1 MRSKPLFSL
10 LIGLL
15 LITMLAPLP
24 AHTAHAGG
32 IYRTTFSADGYYLTV
47 ELLDDDLA
55 HFELS
60 QEQPADEPIWTSPM
74 VLKTDYPGPS
84 EVQLPSD
91 HVIQTP
97 GMRIEVDPD
106 TLCVTVIDLTQEV
119 LLTTLCPLTT
129 EAELKGLA
137 FTQEGTTDLY
147 GLGEQFQRRGG
158 ANLFDQNRSVLNL
171 YGNELASFNGGN
183 VENAQFP
190 ILYALGENTDSYAL
204 FLDSVYQQ
212 FWSFKD
218 DLFTVKVSQTPLHW
232 YLMTG
237 PDLPDL
243 RHDYMELTG
252 FPPVPP
258 KQMFGLWVSEYG
270 YESWDELEAELTALR
285 DADFPVDGFV
295 LDLLWFGGI
304 SPKLNSQMGSL
315 AWDETHFP
323 DPQATI
329 AQLRAQ
335 YGLGIMTI
343 EEPFVS
349 EGAAGYD
356 EAVAAG
362 VLVRKCGDIH
372 CDPVSMD
379 EWWGRGG
386 MVDWT
391 NPAAAAWWHDNRRQ
405 HLITNG
411 VIAHWTDLG
420 EPEDFNEAA
429 WYYGFPE
436 FKRHSHADIHNIYNL
451 LWSQSIWEG
460 YQRNGVE
467 RRPFILS
474 RSGTSG
480 SQRYGVAMGSGDIGS
495 NLDSLTTQMDVQMQM
510 SLSGIDYF
518 GADVGGF
525 YRDAARAG
533 ATQDEVY
540 TIWLA
545 NAALLD
551 VPLRPH
557 AFNVQNL
564 YETSPALTG
573 DVQSN
578 RTNIRLRYELSPYL
592 YTLAHRA
599 YRNGDPVFAPLVY
612 YYQTDP
618 NVRSLGSQKMIGPD
632 LMMAAVTS
640 NTSATVQVYLPAGG
654 WYNYYTNDY
663 FDSRGEWFKL
673 PVTVDG
679 VFRVPLLVRA
689 GAVIPVM
696 DVDEQTLN
704 MLGQRADGSTDNR
717 LILKVYGTQQ
727 EDRLTL
733 VEDDG
738 ETIAYQS
745 GAVRET
751 TITHSGAVVEIA
763 PAVGM
768 YANAPQQRPVEIR
781 LIGGEGTITGVTLN
795 GEQGEIENKGGII
808 FVKTGAMDVSTV
820 QRVVFT
826 SATEEK

>member
-1 MRSKPLFSL
+1 VR
-10 LIGLL
+10 
-15 LITMLAPLP
+15 
-24 AHTAHAGG
+24 
-32 IYRTTFSADGYYLTV
+32 
-47 ELLDDDLA
+47 
-55 HFELS
+55 
-60 QEQPADEPIWTSPM
+60 
-74 VLKTDYPGPS
+74 
-84 EVQLPSD
+84 
-91 HVIQTP
+91 
-97 GMRIEVDPD
+97 
-106 TLCVTVIDLTQEV
+106 
-119 LLTTLCPLTT
+119 
-129 EAELKGLA
+129 
-137 FTQEGTTDLY
+137 
-147 GLGEQFQRRGG
+147 
-158 ANLFDQNRSVLNL
+158 
-171 YGNELASFNGGN
+171 
-183 VENAQFP
+183 
-190 ILYALGENTDSYAL
+190 
-204 FLDSVYQQ
+204 
-212 FWSFKD
+212 
-218 DLFTVKVSQTPLHW
+218 
-232 YLMTG
+232 
-237 PDLPDL
+237 
-243 RHDYMELTG
+243 
-252 FPPVPP
+252 
-258 KQMFGLWVSEYG
+258 
-270 YESWDELEAELTALR
+270 
-285 DADFPVDGFV
+285 
-295 LDLLWFGGI
+295 DLLWCGGI

-480 SQRYGVAMGSGDIGS
+480 SQRYGVAMWSGDIGS